1 MKARLMAGVLTVVMA
16 VSFASAQDFTTS
28 AAQGKW
34 AGLFTF
40 NGLSNL
46 GAGDYNGGLG
56 VKYYLA
62 NNMAIRGGIQFGTYA
77 YVNYANPGTGQTG
90 IDGEESA
97 LQYGINGAFEYHL
110 ATGRVSP
117 YVGAGFGFTSTST
130 EDLTEEVGAPPA
142 AQDKT
147 VNSIG
152 GEGGYLA
159 GTELS
164 LGALAGLEFFVTKE
178 ISLSAEYWLGYSSLA
193 RSDQEFTTGSTT
205 TTTRIGAGG
214 GIYVTTTGALTL
226 SVYF

>member
-1 MKARLMAGVLTVVMA
+1 MKARLMAGVVTVAMA
-16 VSFASAQDFTTS
+16 VSFASAQEFTTA
-28 AAQGKW
+28 AAQGSW

-40 NGLSNL
+40 NGLAYL

-62 NNMAIRGGIQFGTYA
+62 NNMAIRGGLQFATYG
-77 YVNYANPGTGQTG
+77 YVNYANPPAGQTG

-97 LQYGINGAFEYHL
+97 MQIGINGAFEYHL

-117 YVGAGFGFTSTST
+117 YVGAGFGFTTTST
-130 EDLTEEVGAPPA
+130 EELSEEVGNPPP

-147 VNSIG
+147 VNG
-152 GEGGYLA
+152 RLGVGPYDA
-159 GTELS
+159 GTALS

-178 ISLSAEYWLGYSSLA
+178 ISLSAEYWLGYTSLA
-193 RSDQEFTTGSTT
+193 RADEEFTTGSTT
-205 TTTRIGAGG
+205 TTYKIGAEGD
-214 GIYVTTTGALTL
+214 INITTTGAITL